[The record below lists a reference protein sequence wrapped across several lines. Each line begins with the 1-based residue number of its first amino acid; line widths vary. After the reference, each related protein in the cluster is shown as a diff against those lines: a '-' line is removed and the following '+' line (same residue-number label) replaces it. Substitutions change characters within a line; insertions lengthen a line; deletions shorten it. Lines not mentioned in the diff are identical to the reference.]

1 MEWSDVTGW
10 VGQGGAFLGIKRT
23 LPEGKYAE
31 IAARLRQFKIQALLV
46 IGGFEVSRITR
57 PKCPQDAHFFPEFR
71 PINPFWPYRSTAKS
85 TRNSAS
91 PWPSFRRL
99 SVTTFQELT
108 LLWELILLSMK
119 LLR

>member
-46 IGGFEVSRITR
+46 IGGFEVSRISR
-57 PKCPQDAHFFPEFR
+57 PKCPQDAHFFF
-71 PINPFWPYRSTAKS
+71 
-85 TRNSAS
+85 RNSG
-91 PWPSFRRL
+91 L
-99 SVTTFQELT
+99 SIRFGPIGAPQRVPG
-108 LLWELILLSMK
+108 ILHPHGRHSVDYQ
-119 LLR
+119 